1 MPKGA
6 LLHLHYD
13 TANDN
18 DWVYL
23 NPNPNPNPNLKVHGK
38 ISLFTHNI
46 LQRII
51 ITIKIF

>member
-18 DWVYL
+18 DWVYI
-23 NPNPNPNPNLKVHGK
+23 NPQPQSQPKSSWKN
-38 ISLFTHNI
+38 
-46 LQRII
+46 
-51 ITIKIF
+51 

>member
-18 DWVYL
+18 DWV
-23 NPNPNPNPNLKVHGK
+23 
-38 ISLFTHNI
+38 
-46 LQRII
+46 
-51 ITIKIF
+51 IKINNDIIF